1 MQARKC
7 FPLPDLQP
15 LDDHLET
22 ASKSSGKPSKAGS
35 PPREM
40 RSCTPT
46 EAESVVTPA
55 QAGMLA
61 ELASLQKQ
69 QALLEELLQLQ
80 ELRDFEWALQEEEE
94 QMEQALRR
102 SAVEAEE
109 QELLDRKRSVEAPM
123 EAQRKIPKAT
133 HMNESGLA
141 AILGESTK
149 AESCEAKEAP
159 AAILESAKAESR
171 EAEEAPESAK
181 AESREAEEA
190 PAAILESAKAE
201 SREAEEA
208 PTAILGES
216 AKAESRE
223 AGEAPEITMEPKGVV
238 CFLVAMLCA
247 TCCYN
252 A

>member
-15 LDDHLET
+15 LDD
-22 ASKSSGKPSKAGS
+22 
-35 PPREM
+35 PREM

-133 HMNESGLA
+133 HMNDESGLA

-208 PTAILGES
+208 PPAILGES